1 MRIEGSVRSNLIA
14 AVASAR
20 RWRGRPVH
28 KDTVDHWHRLLDYG
42 RLVARQPCGEALS
55 DLVTELEAEMV
66 HVNVRPVTLGRR
78 RAMATDGDAPP
89 YARSRD

>member
-28 KDTVDHWHRLLDYG
+28 RDTVDHWRRLLDYG
-42 RLVARQPCGEALS
+42 RLVERQPTGEVVG
-55 DLVTELEAEMV
+55 DLVAELETEMA
-66 HVNVRPVTLGRR
+66 HIKS
-78 RAMATDGDAPP
+78 A
-89 YARSRD
+89 

>member
-1 MRIEGSVRSNLIA
+1 MRIEGTVRANLIA

-28 KDTVDHWHRLLDYG
+28 KDTVDHWRRLLDYG
-42 RLVARQPCGEALS
+42 RQVDHQLRGEALS

-66 HVNVRPVTLGRR
+66 HVKVV
-78 RAMATDGDAPP
+78 
-89 YARSRD
+89 

>member
-28 KDTVDHWHRLLDYG
+28 HDTVQHWQRLVEYG
-42 RLVARQPCGEALS
+42 RLVHSQPSGECVD
-55 DLVTELEAEMV
+55 DLVAELEIELAQTKV
-66 HVNVRPVTLGRR
+66 
-78 RAMATDGDAPP
+78 A
-89 YARSRD
+89 